1 MSNFKLFEEMH
12 NSDNENVNKPV
23 YVREPQGMLRKSAA
37 VKTWEKIGVGRYDGD
52 YAVFAID
59 DIQDNETFEECNV
72 IEVPVDEVKG
82 SVLMDYMFKISND
95 LYVLALGNGS
105 IYNHRNQPNA
115 RWEYDADKQLLK
127 LLAIRR
133 IEMGEQIFISYGRD
147 YFKSRNQN
155 MKA

>member
-1 MSNFKLFEEMH
+1 MIDFKLFEAT
-12 NSDNENVNKPV
+12 SDDNNVNKPV

-37 VKTWEKIGVGRYDGD
+37 VKQWEKIGVGRYDGSFGV
-52 YAVFAID
+52 YAID

-82 SVLMDYMFKISND
+82 SVLMDYMFKISSD
-95 LYVLALGNGS
+95 LYVLALGCGS
-105 IYNHRNQPNA
+105 MYNHKNQPNA

-127 LLAIRR
+127 LSAIRR
-133 IEMGEQIFISYGRD
+133 IQMGEQIFISFGRD

>member
-1 MSNFKLFEEMH
+1 
-12 NSDNENVNKPV
+12 
-23 YVREPQGMLRKSAA
+23 MLRKSAA

>member
-1 MSNFKLFEEMH
+1 MIDFKLFEAT
-12 NSDNENVNKPV
+12 SDDNENINKPV

-37 VKTWEKIGVGRYDGD
+37 VKQWEKIGVGRYDGSFGV
-52 YAVFAID
+52 YAID

-82 SVLMDYMFKISND
+82 SVLMDYMFKISSD
-95 LYVLALGNGS
+95 LYVLALGCGS
-105 IYNHRNQPNA
+105 MYNHKNQPNA

-127 LLAIRR
+127 LSAIRR
-133 IEMGEQIFISYGRD
+133 IQMGEQIFISFGRD

>member
-1 MSNFKLFEEMH
+1 MINFKLFEEMH

-105 IYNHRNQPNA
+105 IYNHRNLN
-115 RWEYDADKQLLK
+115 
-127 LLAIRR
+127 
-133 IEMGEQIFISYGRD
+133 
-147 YFKSRNQN
+147 
-155 MKA
+155 

>member
-1 MSNFKLFEEMH
+1 MIDFKLFEAT
-12 NSDNENVNKPV
+12 SDDNENINKPV

-37 VKTWEKIGVGRYDGD
+37 VKQWEKIGVGRYDGSFGV
-52 YAVFAID
+52 YAID

-82 SVLMDYMFKISND
+82 SVLMDYMFKISSD
-95 LYVLALGNGS
+95 LYVLALGSGS
-105 IYNHRNQPNA
+105 MYNHKNQPNA

-127 LLAIRR
+127 LSAIRR
-133 IEMGEQIFISYGRD
+133 IQMGEQIFISFGRD

>member
-1 MSNFKLFEEMH
+1 MIDFKLFEAT
-12 NSDNENVNKPV
+12 SDDNENINKPV

-37 VKTWEKIGVGRYDGD
+37 VKQWEKIGVGRYDGSFGV
-52 YAVFAID
+52 YAID

-82 SVLMDYMFKISND
+82 SVLMDYMFKISSD
-95 LYVLALGNGS
+95 LYVLALGSGS
-105 IYNHRNQPNA
+105 MYNHKNQPNA

-127 LLAIRR
+127 LTAIRR
-133 IEMGEQIFISYGRD
+133 IQMGEQIFISFGRD

>member
-1 MSNFKLFEEMH
+1 MIDFKLFEAT
-12 NSDNENVNKPV
+12 SDDNENINKPV

-37 VKTWEKIGVGRYDGD
+37 VKQWEKIGVGRYDGD
-52 YAVFAID
+52 YGVFAID

-95 LYVLALGNGS
+95 LYVLALGSGS
-105 IYNHRNQPNA
+105 VYNHRNQPNA

-127 LLAIRR
+127 LSAIRR
-133 IEMGEQIFISYGRD
+133 IQMGEQIFISYGRD